1 MSENIFVKRTR
12 VGERSWGTWCL
23 CHPLL
28 FWVLYSQVVPTSPRW
43 ASSSSSA
50 PLGSLPVLI
59 LRERERE
66 KKKATHRLRYASRN
80 SKSQK
85 AASKDTNDRP
95 SSRPQGSRE

>member
-1 MSENIFVKRTR
+1 MSENIFVTRTR

-66 KKKATHRLRYASRN
+66 KKKGNAQVEVRFTELKE
-80 SKSQK
+80 SK
-85 AASKDTNDRP
+85 
-95 SSRPQGSRE
+95 GSFEGHQ